1 LKEIGV
7 QFSLDDF
14 GTGYSSLQY
23 LKRLPL
29 DQLKIDQ
36 SFVRDIAIDNSDK
49 AIVHTIIAMAQS
61 LNLNVIAEGVET
73 EEQRQLLM
81 ERGCTHYQG
90 YLFSKPVPIEQF
102 EALLKQ
108 G

>member
-1 LKEIGV
+1 
-7 QFSLDDF
+7 
-14 GTGYSSLQY
+14 
-23 LKRLPL
+23 
-29 DQLKIDQ
+29 
-36 SFVRDIAIDNSDK
+36 
-49 AIVHTIIAMAQS
+49 MAQS

-73 EEQRQLLM
+73 AAHRQQLLAM
-81 ERGCTHYQG
+81 GCHNFQG